1 MVRLPIEA
9 RADVNTWNNKIK
21 APLVATCR
29 AKENDMKTAKLLLD
43 SGADI
48 NASESILVRMAAMFG
63 TKEMISFLVK
73 NRASLKATES
83 GMNALHVAA
92 VYARADIADT
102 LIAFGVDV
110 NSHDVRLRTPLHF
123 ACSAESDEV
132 LAAATDGPEMVSDS
146 SHDRSLEDTTLLLL
160 ARADELL
167 SGSLLAGL
175 RKKGFEKRLAL
186 VKLLVEKKVD
196 VKARRAGG
204 ISVLHDALERD
215 DQELIDFLIAK
226 GAIDREGE
234 ESNIEEDERCRAGT
248 DDDGSGSN
256 DGK

>member
-1 MVRLPIEA
+1 MVRLLIEA
-9 RADVNTWNNKIK
+9 RADFNTWNNPIK

-83 GMNALHVAA
+83 GMNVLHVAA

-110 NSHDVRLRTPLHF
+110 NSHDVHLRTPLHF
-123 ACSAESDEV
+123 ACSAESNEV
-132 LAAATDGPEMVSDS
+132 LTAATDEPEMVSDS
-146 SHDRSLEDTTLLLL
+146 SHDRSLEDTTQLLLSKL
-160 ARADELL
+160 DEQVTA
-167 SGSLLAGL
+167 SLIAGL
-175 RKKGFEKRLAL
+175 RQKGREKRLAL
-186 VKLLVEKKVD
+186 VRLLVEKKAD
-196 VKARRAGG
+196 VNARRVGR

-215 DQELIDFLIAK
+215 DPESVEFLVAN
-226 GAIDREGE
+226 GAIDQVGE
-234 ESNIEEDERCRAGT
+234 EANLEKSKGRQEMQGGD
-248 DDDGSGSN
+248 
-256 DGK
+256 